1 MYQYNYRPNCQNH
14 WDKEDNN
21 FERQECCFPLDIYLS
36 VKEGKKFECENEMP
50 YSQNYENDFQERNE
64 NYYQT
69 GNFYQEKQCEN
80 REYRK
85 EDKKDE
91 CCFPLDVCLKIKE
104 GKRRN
109 CDKKPDFDYDK
120 DHNDNGHWEENR
132 NCRCNHR
139 PNQNCNCRNRCCLGF
154 LAGCLFGNRRY

>member
-36 VKEGKKFECENEMP
+36 VKEGKKFEYENEMP

-64 NYYQT
+64 NYYQN

-104 GKRRN
+104 GKRRDCN
-109 CDKKPDFDYDK
+109 QDFDYDK
-120 DHNDNGHWEENR
+120 KPNDKGCWEENR

-139 PNQNCNCRNRCCLGF
+139 PNNNLCCRNRCCLGF
-154 LAGCLFGNRRY
+154 LAGCLFGNLRY